1 MLPLPGREER
11 RLLLVAEFKEYV
23 MCCSHFSLTKEDQ
36 VLSVPIILDALKDI
50 RKPLFLAGDMNSI
63 QGSPTQNALQEK
75 FMPLNNYKDN
85 TIPGQSPNRCID
97 FIYGFDNGNQ
107 YSVLRRQVLYDEP
120 IASDHLPL
128 FVDVR

>member
-97 FIYGFDNGNQ
+97 
-107 YSVLRRQVLYDEP
+107 
-120 IASDHLPL
+120 L
-128 FVDVR
+128 FMDLIMEINILSYVVRCFMTNRSPRIICLFS

>member
-63 QGSPTQNALQEK
+63 QGSPTQNTRITRFRARVRTGVSIL
-75 FMPLNNYKDN
+75 FMDLIMEINILSYVVRCFMTNR
-85 TIPGQSPNRCID
+85 SPRIIC
-97 FIYGFDNGNQ
+97 
-107 YSVLRRQVLYDEP
+107 
-120 IASDHLPL
+120 L
-128 FVDVR
+128 FS